1 MNGSA
6 ESGAGAQ
13 RRWLAR
19 VMSSPLPPL
28 VMIAALLLGAIA
40 LALTPREEEPQIVVP
55 LADVLIRAPGLSA
68 AQVERQ
74 VATPLEKLLAQIDGV
89 EHVYSMSRRGE
100 AVVTVRFHVGEHR
113 ENSLVKVYNKI
124 HSNLDTVP
132 PAVASW
138 VVKPVEID
146 DVPIVMIA
154 LWSSA
159 PERTGDHELRRLA
172 EEMVQGLKAI
182 DYTNRVSVVGGRP
195 RRIRVELD
203 AQALAARDTTPL
215 EVAQALAVSNLR
227 LDAGSVARANEA
239 ILIEAGD
246 FVRDAAELATLVVNV
261 VNGVPVALGDV
272 ARVSDGPAEVSSYTW
287 LGFGPAAE
295 GGVTRGSRYPAVTIA
310 VAKQKGANAVWVARD
325 VHRYLERLATDLL
338 PGEVGYRVIRDYGRT
353 ADAKVDELVTSLV
366 TAVVTVVIFIGMFI
380 GARPAIVVALAI
392 PVCYGATLALDY
404 AFGYTI
410 NRVTLFA
417 LILALGLLVDDPIT
431 GIDNIERF
439 LRDGTRDR
447 VEAIARAMAE
457 IRGALVMSTI
467 AIILAFAPLAFITGM
482 MGPYM
487 APMAFNVPVSVTVS
501 TLVAF
506 VVTPWLASKLLPRAR
521 LGTARA
527 DADTSIRRGYRALLA
542 PLLASRARAWAFLG
556 VVLLLF
562 LAACALPAL
571 RAVPLKLLPFDNK
584 DELQLVIDMPEGS
597 TLEATEA
604 VSAALA
610 ARLMRV
616 TEVREV
622 AGYVG
627 LASPMDF
634 NGLVRHYYLREG
646 AHLADLRVTLAPR
659 HARAAQ
665 SHAVALR
672 LREDIAAIAAAH
684 GASVKLV
691 EVPPGPPVIAT
702 LAVELYGEPVT
713 PYATLAAAA
722 DVVAARLAREPLVV
736 DVDTSNEAPQRRE
749 RFAVDQRK
757 AALSGISRADV
768 AQTVALAVD
777 GHVAGHLQI
786 PSEAQPLPIELRLPL
801 AARSDESALRSLY
814 VKGRP
819 GIVRERTAGGIVDAP
834 RPLVQLGEIGRFVGE
849 TRDQTIYHKD
859 LRPVAY
865 AYAELAGRPPAAVI
879 ADVAADLGADL
890 GADSAPAPG
899 SQGDVDAD
907 AAPRAL
913 AGRSFLANG
922 GGIAWSLPD
931 GVHAVWNG
939 EGEWQITLRVFRD
952 MGLAF
957 AAALVGIFL
966 VLYVETRS
974 AVLAAII
981 MSAIPLTLIGVMPG
995 FWLLNQLGTR
1005 SVAGLPDPVLFTATA
1020 MIGMIALA
1028 GIVVRNSLIL
1038 VEFVRLAQARGLV
1051 LAEAL
1056 VEAGAVRMR
1065 PVLLTAGTTL
1075 LGNLVITLDPIFS
1088 GLAWCI
1094 IFGIAASTLFTLAV
1108 VPVVYFLVYGRDDA
1122 AVSTSPEVH
1131 A

>member
-1 MNGSA
+1 MNGSV
-6 ESGAGAQ
+6 ESGADAQ
-13 RRWLAR
+13 RGWLAR

-68 AQVERQ
+68 GQVERQ

-146 DVPIVMIA
+146 DVPIVLVA
-154 LWSSA
+154 LWSDD
-159 PERTGDHELRRLA
+159 PQRTGDHALRRLA

-182 DYTNRVSVVGGRP
+182 DDTNRVSVVGGRS

-215 EVAQALAVSNLR
+215 EVAQALAVSNRR
-227 LDAGSVARANEA
+227 LDAGTVARANEA
-239 ILIEAGD
+239 ILVEAGD

-295 GGVTRGSRYPAVTIA
+295 GSATPGERYPSVTIA

-325 VHRYLERLATDLL
+325 VHRHLERLAADLL

-353 ADAKVDELVTSLV
+353 ADAKVDELVTSLF

-439 LRDGTRDR
+439 LREGARDR
-447 VEAIARAMAE
+447 IDTIARAMAE

-506 VVTPWLASKLLPRAR
+506 LVTPWLAAKLLPPRDPAATR
-521 LGTARA
+521 GEA
-527 DADTSIRRGYRALLA
+527 DGVVRRGYRALLT
-542 PLLASRARAWAFLG
+542 PLLASRARAWGFLG
-556 VVLLLF
+556 VVVVLF

-584 DELQLVIDMPEGS
+584 DELQLVVDMPEGT

-610 ARLMRV
+610 ARLMQV
-616 TEVREV
+616 AEVREV

-646 AHLADLRVTLAPR
+646 PHVADLRVTLAPR

-672 LREDIAAIAAAH
+672 LRADIAAIAAAH
-684 GASVKLV
+684 GANVKLV

-834 RPLVQLGEIGRFVGE
+834 QPLVQLGEIGRFVSE
-849 TRDQTIYHKD
+849 TRDQTLYHKD

-879 ADVAADLGADL
+879 ADVAADLAV
-890 GADSAPAPG
+890 AASPAA
-899 SQGDVDAD
+899 SDANT
-907 AAPRAL
+907 APRPL

-1038 VEFVRLAQARGLV
+1038 VEFVRLAQARGLA
-1051 LAEAL
+1051 LADAL

-1122 AVSTSPEVH
+1122 AVSSAPEVH